1 MNDNSEFL
9 SILDSDPDLQYYND
23 TVYIENVSN
32 CNYYLENSFSAKYQD
47 LQIGSDSFALL
58 HMNIR
63 SIPQNLSKLENYLYN
78 LPLSF
83 TVIGISETW
92 LKESNADCYSLDGY
106 KHFSLCRQ
114 GKKGGGVSIFVQEDI
129 SVNTRPEFQ
138 RNETFLECLFIEIPK
153 ENTGLGKDAVLG
165 VVYRP
170 PDQDIT
176 MFQETLSCIL
186 QTVKRENK
194 LLYLMGDFNINL
206 IDSERHLPSSEFI
219 ETLYSFS
226 LFPLITKPTRIT
238 ENSATLIDNIYFNDI
253 SLTNTFN
260 GILFSAISDH
270 LPIFS
275 INYKSKVSTNDMK
288 RMTRT
293 FSQKNIENF
302 KNKLQS
308 IDWSFIY
315 HSENGR
321 EIFSEFYSKFCEI
334 YSLSFPLKSLKETY
348 YTRKPWLTDGI
359 KKSIRIKNKL
369 YMKQLRSA
377 DIRLK
382 DHYKVYKRNLNKIM
396 QHAEKSYYHD
406 LLKKNQQN
414 SKKLWSILKDIINK
428 KTSRSTPNKFFID
441 DKIETDK
448 KIIANRFNSF
458 FTNIG
463 KDLAERITHSDA
475 NPLSYIPQ
483 SICQSIVFND
493 VETDEV
499 DKIIK
504 SLKCASAGQDG
515 IHAKVVKAT
524 YSQYLKPLTHICNL
538 CISQGFFPN
547 EMKMAKVIPLYKSG
561 DAMKISN
568 YRPISVLPLFSK
580 IIERLVYSR
589 MISFINKH
597 KMLHKFQFG
606 FRKNHSTN
614 MALVSLI
621 DKIASA
627 VDKGDLV
634 LGVFL
639 DFQKAFDTVNH
650 QILLDKLYKLGI
662 RGTALMLLKDYL
674 NNRQQCVSY
683 VDVESDKSIITCGVP
698 QGSILGPLLFL
709 IYINDLIFASDLL
722 MPILF
727 ADDTNV
733 FLTGNSIDGLTS
745 AMNTELNKIV
755 EWLKANRLSLNIG
768 KTQCMV
774 FKHGQR
780 NLSQS
785 VNVFI
790 NGTKIEYVE
799 YVKFLGVILD
809 SKLKW
814 EKHIALLKGKISR
827 GLGAIYKGKRCLN
840 MSSLITLYY
849 GMIYPHLI
857 YCIESWGSSSKVHL
871 NSLFKLQKRA
881 VRMVKSESFRSPSD
895 PIFQDLRLMKL

>member
-1 MNDNSEFL
+1 VSLALPLKVRNKVRILYFL
-9 SILDSDPDLQYYND
+9 S
-23 TVYIENVSN
+23 
-32 CNYYLENSFSAKYQD
+32 K
-47 LQIGSDSFALL
+47 
-58 HMNIR
+58 R
-63 SIPQNLSKLENYLYN
+63 K
-78 LPLSF
+78 
-83 TVIGISETW
+83 
-92 LKESNADCYSLDGY
+92 
-106 KHFSLCRQ
+106 
-114 GKKGGGVSIFVQEDI
+114 FVC
-129 SVNTRPEFQ
+129 F
-138 RNETFLECLFIEIPK
+138 
-153 ENTGLGKDAVLG
+153 AVLS
-165 VVYRP
+165 P
-170 PDQDIT
+170 Q
-176 MFQETLSCIL
+176 
-186 QTVKRENK
+186 
-194 LLYLMGDFNINL
+194 
-206 IDSERHLPSSEFI
+206 
-219 ETLYSFS
+219 
-226 LFPLITKPTRIT
+226 
-238 ENSATLIDNIYFNDI
+238 
-253 SLTNTFN
+253 
-260 GILFSAISDH
+260 
-270 LPIFS
+270 
-275 INYKSKVSTNDMK
+275 
-288 RMTRT
+288 
-293 FSQKNIENF
+293 
-302 KNKLQS
+302 
-308 IDWSFIY
+308 Y
-315 HSENGR
+315 H
-321 EIFSEFYSKFCEI
+321 
-334 YSLSFPLKSLKETY
+334 P
-348 YTRKPWLTDGI
+348 
-359 KKSIRIKNKL
+359 
-369 YMKQLRSA
+369 
-377 DIRLK
+377 
-382 DHYKVYKRNLNKIM
+382 
-396 QHAEKSYYHD
+396 
-406 LLKKNQQN
+406 
-414 SKKLWSILKDIINK
+414 
-428 KTSRSTPNKFFID
+428 
-441 DKIETDK
+441 
-448 KIIANRFNSF
+448 
-458 FTNIG
+458 
-463 KDLAERITHSDA
+463 
-475 NPLSYIPQ
+475 
-483 SICQSIVFND
+483 
-493 VETDEV
+493 
-499 DKIIK
+499 
-504 SLKCASAGQDG
+504 
-515 IHAKVVKAT
+515 
-524 YSQYLKPLTHICNL
+524 
-538 CISQGFFPN
+538 
-547 EMKMAKVIPLYKSG
+547 
-561 DAMKISN
+561 
-568 YRPISVLPLFSK
+568 
-580 IIERLVYSR
+580 
-589 MISFINKH
+589 
-597 KMLHKFQFG
+597 
-606 FRKNHSTN
+606 
-614 MALVSLI
+614 LVSLI

-683 VDVESDKSIITCGVP
+683 TYVDVESEKSIITCGVP